1 MSRPLRFIPGKKT
14 LVEVTTRT
22 VHSRLLLRP
31 SHQLN
36 EIVLGLLGRAQE
48 RYGVKICGYVF
59 LGNHYHLLLLVDS
72 AKQLAE
78 FMGYFNSGLAREAGR
93 LVKWREK
100 FWSRRYR
107 AIVISGEPA
116 AQRERL
122 KYVLSQDY
130 TLNCTSS

>member
-1 MSRPLRFIPGKKT
+1 MSRPLRFIPGPQT

-59 LGNHYHLLLLVDS
+59 AGNHYHLLLLVDS
-72 AKQLAE
+72 AKQLADCVAH
-78 FMGYFNSGLAREAGR
+78 L
-93 LVKWREK
+93 
-100 FWSRRYR
+100 
-107 AIVISGEPA
+107 P
-116 AQRERL
+116 
-122 KYVLSQDY
+122 
-130 TLNCTSS
+130 